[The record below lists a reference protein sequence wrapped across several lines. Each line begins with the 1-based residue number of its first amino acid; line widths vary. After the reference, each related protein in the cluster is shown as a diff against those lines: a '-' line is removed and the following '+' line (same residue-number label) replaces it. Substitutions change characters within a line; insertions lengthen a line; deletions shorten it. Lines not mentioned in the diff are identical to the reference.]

1 VESLVLQEG
10 LLHLNN
16 GKYRREEI
24 VNISSLYKGIIFMVT
39 VKLQN
44 LDCANCAGK
53 IEKRLNE
60 LDELS
65 NVKLNFATSTLSFE
79 QKSEKNLLDKIE
91 NEIQKIEKQVLI
103 IKDETKKRRT
113 FWELLNKKLL
123 LITIISIILTFISYN
138 YVSNKNLQLILYVTA
153 YLLVG
158 WDVIFQAIKNIKNGK
173 VFDEHF
179 LMSIATIGA
188 FALGE
193 YVEGIAVMLFYQVGE
208 MFQAVAVNNSR
219 DNINALIA
227 IKPEFANVKEGEN
240 IIQKT
245 PENVKIGDTILVK
258 VGEKVPV
265 DGILLSKK
273 CSFDTS
279 TITGEFKPK
288 TINENE
294 ELISGYINISNASY
308 IKVKSLYKDSTIAK
322 IVELI
327 ENAASK
333 KASAEKFISKFA
345 AVYTPIVVILAV
357 LLSTL
362 PPLFIQGAVFTDWIE
377 RGLIFLV
384 ISCPCALVVS
394 VPLSFFSAIG
404 AISKRGVLV
413 KGANYVEKLT
423 EIRNIVFD
431 KTGTL
436 THGVFEVTDIK
447 SKLLPEDELLKLAAY
462 SESFSTHP
470 IALSIVKAYGKEID
484 LKHIITHEE
493 FGGMGIKAIVDN
505 KEVLIGNTKLLTKFN
520 IQYDDVKENLS
531 AILIAIDNVFAG
543 YIVVDDIIKTEAKS
557 VISELK
563 KLNINKTYMLTGDK
577 KEVALNVATV
587 LGIDEVK
594 YELLPQEKLTYFE
607 KIKKQTNQP
616 TAFVGDGINDAPTL
630 ANADLGIAMGGIGSD
645 LAVKSA
651 DIILLNDNIQSI
663 VDAIKISK
671 KTKTIVY
678 QNIAF
683 IMIVKIGF
691 LFLGAGAI
699 IGMKEAIFADVG
711 VALLAIFNS
720 MRILNHIK

>member
-1 VESLVLQEG
+1 
-10 LLHLNN
+10 
-16 GKYRREEI
+16 
-24 VNISSLYKGIIFMVT
+24 MTT

-103 IKDETKKRRT
+103 IKDETKKQRT

-158 WDVIFQAIKNIKNGK
+158 RDVIFQAIKNIKNGK

-193 YVEGIAVMLFYQVGE
+193 YVEGIAVMLFYQIGE

-219 DNINALIA
+219 DNINALID

-520 IQYDDVKENLS
+520 IQHDDVKENLS

-557 VISELK
+557 IISELK

-577 KEVALNVATV
+577 KEVALNVATA

-663 VDAIKISK
+663 VDAIKIAK

-678 QNIAF
+678 QNIVF

-691 LFLGAGAI
+691 LVLGAGAI

-720 MRILNHIK
+720 MRILRMIKEK

>member
-1 VESLVLQEG
+1 
-10 LLHLNN
+10 
-16 GKYRREEI
+16 
-24 VNISSLYKGIIFMVT
+24 MTT

-103 IKDETKKRRT
+103 IKDETKKQRT

-158 WDVIFQAIKNIKNGK
+158 RDVIFQAIKNIKNGK
-173 VFDEHF
+173 VFYEHF

-193 YVEGIAVMLFYQVGE
+193 YVEGIAVMLFYQIGE

-219 DNINALIA
+219 DNINALID

-345 AVYTPIVVILAV
+345 AVYTPIVVIFAV

-663 VDAIKISK
+663 VDAIKIAK

-678 QNIAF
+678 QNIVF

-691 LFLGAGAI
+691 LVLGAGAI

-720 MRILNHIK
+720 MRILNTIKEK

>member
-1 VESLVLQEG
+1 
-10 LLHLNN
+10 
-16 GKYRREEI
+16 
-24 VNISSLYKGIIFMVT
+24 MTT

-103 IKDETKKRRT
+103 IKDETKKQRT

-158 WDVIFQAIKNIKNGK
+158 RDVIFQAIKNIKNGK

-193 YVEGIAVMLFYQVGE
+193 YVEGIAVMLFYQIGE

-219 DNINALIA
+219 DNINALID

-345 AVYTPIVVILAV
+345 AVYTPIVVIFAV

-470 IALSIVKAYGKEID
+470 IALSIVKAYDKEID

-520 IQYDDVKENLS
+520 IQHDDVKENLS

-557 VISELK
+557 IISELK

-577 KEVALNVATV
+577 KEVALNVATA

-720 MRILNHIK
+720 MRILRMIKEK

>member
-1 VESLVLQEG
+1 
-10 LLHLNN
+10 
-16 GKYRREEI
+16 
-24 VNISSLYKGIIFMVT
+24 MTT

-103 IKDETKKRRT
+103 IKDETKKQRT

-158 WDVIFQAIKNIKNGK
+158 RDVIFQAIKNIKNGK

-193 YVEGIAVMLFYQVGE
+193 YVEGIAVMLFYQIGE

-219 DNINALIA
+219 DNINALID

-557 VISELK
+557 IISELK

-663 VDAIKISK
+663 VDAIKIAK

-678 QNIAF
+678 QNIVF

-691 LFLGAGAI
+691 LVLGAGAI
-699 IGMKEAIFADVG
+699 IGMKEVIFADVG

-720 MRILNHIK
+720 MRILRMIKEK

>member
-1 VESLVLQEG
+1 
-10 LLHLNN
+10 
-16 GKYRREEI
+16 
-24 VNISSLYKGIIFMVT
+24 MTT

-103 IKDETKKRRT
+103 IKDETKKQRT

-158 WDVIFQAIKNIKNGK
+158 RDVIFQAIKNIKNGK

-193 YVEGIAVMLFYQVGE
+193 YVEGIAVMLFYQIGE

-219 DNINALIA
+219 DNINALID

-345 AVYTPIVVILAV
+345 AVYTPIVVIFAV

-663 VDAIKISK
+663 VDAIKIAK

-678 QNIAF
+678 QNIVF

-691 LFLGAGAI
+691 LVLGAGAI

-720 MRILNHIK
+720 MRILNTIKEK

>member
-1 VESLVLQEG
+1 
-10 LLHLNN
+10 
-16 GKYRREEI
+16 
-24 VNISSLYKGIIFMVT
+24 
-39 VKLQN
+39 
-44 LDCANCAGK
+44 
-53 IEKRLNE
+53 
-60 LDELS
+60 
-65 NVKLNFATSTLSFE
+65 LSFE

-103 IKDETKKRRT
+103 IKDETKKQRT

-158 WDVIFQAIKNIKNGK
+158 RDVIFQAIKNIKNGK

-193 YVEGIAVMLFYQVGE
+193 YVEGIAVMLFYQIGE

-219 DNINALIA
+219 DNINALID

-557 VISELK
+557 IISELK

-663 VDAIKISK
+663 VDAIKIAK

-678 QNIAF
+678 QNIVF

-691 LFLGAGAI
+691 LVLGAGAI

-720 MRILNHIK
+720 MRILNTIKEK

>member
-1 VESLVLQEG
+1 MC
-10 LLHLNN
+10 
-16 GKYRREEI
+16 I
-24 VNISSLYKGIIFMVT
+24 YKNHFLTGDFF
-39 VKLQN
+39 
-44 LDCANCAGK
+44 C
-53 IEKRLNE
+53 
-60 LDELS
+60 
-65 NVKLNFATSTLSFE
+65 
-79 QKSEKNLLDKIE
+79 
-91 NEIQKIEKQVLI
+91 
-103 IKDETKKRRT
+103 

-158 WDVIFQAIKNIKNGK
+158 RDVIFQAIKNIKNGK

-193 YVEGIAVMLFYQVGE
+193 YVEGIAVMLFYQIGE

-219 DNINALIA
+219 DNINALID

-577 KEVALNVATV
+577 KEVALNVATA

-663 VDAIKISK
+663 VDAIKIAK

-678 QNIAF
+678 QNIVF

-691 LFLGAGAI
+691 LVLGAGAI

-720 MRILNHIK
+720 MRILNTIKEK

>member
-1 VESLVLQEG
+1 
-10 LLHLNN
+10 
-16 GKYRREEI
+16 
-24 VNISSLYKGIIFMVT
+24 MTT

-103 IKDETKKRRT
+103 IKDETKKQRT

-158 WDVIFQAIKNIKNGK
+158 RDVIFQAIKNIKNGK

-193 YVEGIAVMLFYQVGE
+193 YVEGIAVMLFYQIGE

-219 DNINALIA
+219 DNINALID

-345 AVYTPIVVILAV
+345 AVYTPIVVIFAV

-663 VDAIKISK
+663 VDAIKIAK

-683 IMIVKIGF
+683 IMIVKISF

-720 MRILNHIK
+720 MRILRMIKEK

>member
-1 VESLVLQEG
+1 
-10 LLHLNN
+10 
-16 GKYRREEI
+16 
-24 VNISSLYKGIIFMVT
+24 MTT

-103 IKDETKKRRT
+103 IKDETKKQRT

-158 WDVIFQAIKNIKNGK
+158 RDVIFQAIKNIKNGK

-193 YVEGIAVMLFYQVGE
+193 YVEGIAVMLFYQIGE

-219 DNINALIA
+219 DNINALID

-683 IMIVKIGF
+683 IMIVKISF

-720 MRILNHIK
+720 MRILRMIKEK

>member
-1 VESLVLQEG
+1 
-10 LLHLNN
+10 
-16 GKYRREEI
+16 
-24 VNISSLYKGIIFMVT
+24 MTT

-103 IKDETKKRRT
+103 IKDETKKQRT

-158 WDVIFQAIKNIKNGK
+158 RDVIFQAIKNIKNGK

-193 YVEGIAVMLFYQVGE
+193 YVEGIAVMLFYQIGE

-219 DNINALIA
+219 DNINALID

-663 VDAIKISK
+663 VDAIKIAK

-678 QNIAF
+678 QNIVF

-691 LFLGAGAI
+691 LVLGAGAI

-720 MRILNHIK
+720 MRILRMIKET

>member
-1 VESLVLQEG
+1 
-10 LLHLNN
+10 
-16 GKYRREEI
+16 
-24 VNISSLYKGIIFMVT
+24 MTT

-103 IKDETKKRRT
+103 IKDETKKQRT

-158 WDVIFQAIKNIKNGK
+158 RDVIFQAIKNIKNGK

-193 YVEGIAVMLFYQVGE
+193 YVEGIAVMLFYQIGE

-219 DNINALIA
+219 DNINALID

-345 AVYTPIVVILAV
+345 AVYTPIVVIFAV

-362 PPLFIQGAVFTDWIE
+362 PPLFSQGAVFTDWIE

-663 VDAIKISK
+663 VDAIKIAK

-678 QNIAF
+678 QNIVF

-691 LFLGAGAI
+691 LVLGAGAI

-720 MRILNHIK
+720 MRILNTIKEK

>member
-1 VESLVLQEG
+1 
-10 LLHLNN
+10 
-16 GKYRREEI
+16 
-24 VNISSLYKGIIFMVT
+24 MTT

-103 IKDETKKRRT
+103 IKDETKKQRT

-158 WDVIFQAIKNIKNGK
+158 RDVIFQAIKNIKNGK

-193 YVEGIAVMLFYQVGE
+193 YVEGIAVMLFYQIGE

-219 DNINALIA
+219 DNINALID

-362 PPLFIQGAVFTDWIE
+362 PPLFIQGAVCTDWIE
-377 RGLIFLV
+377 RRLIFLV

-663 VDAIKISK
+663 VDAIKIAK

-691 LFLGAGAI
+691 LVLGAGAI

-720 MRILNHIK
+720 MRILNTIKEK

>member
-1 VESLVLQEG
+1 
-10 LLHLNN
+10 
-16 GKYRREEI
+16 
-24 VNISSLYKGIIFMVT
+24 MTT

-103 IKDETKKRRT
+103 IKDETKKQRT

-158 WDVIFQAIKNIKNGK
+158 RDVIFQAIKNIKNGK

-193 YVEGIAVMLFYQVGE
+193 YVEGIAVMLFYQIGE

-219 DNINALIA
+219 DNINALID

-345 AVYTPIVVILAV
+345 AVYTPIVVIFAV

-557 VISELK
+557 IISELK

-663 VDAIKISK
+663 VDAIKIAK

-678 QNIAF
+678 QNIVF

-720 MRILNHIK
+720 MRILRMIKEK

>member
-1 VESLVLQEG
+1 
-10 LLHLNN
+10 
-16 GKYRREEI
+16 
-24 VNISSLYKGIIFMVT
+24 MTT

-103 IKDETKKRRT
+103 IKDETKKQRT

-158 WDVIFQAIKNIKNGK
+158 RDVIFQAIKNIKNGK

-193 YVEGIAVMLFYQVGE
+193 YVEGIAVMLFYQIGE

-219 DNINALIA
+219 DNINALID

-345 AVYTPIVVILAV
+345 AVYTPIVVIFAV

-520 IQYDDVKENLS
+520 IQHDDVKENLS

-557 VISELK
+557 IISELK

-577 KEVALNVATV
+577 KEVALNVATA

-720 MRILNHIK
+720 MRILRMIKEK

>member
-1 VESLVLQEG
+1 
-10 LLHLNN
+10 
-16 GKYRREEI
+16 
-24 VNISSLYKGIIFMVT
+24 MTT

-103 IKDETKKRRT
+103 IKDETKKQRT

-158 WDVIFQAIKNIKNGK
+158 RDVIFQAIKNIKNGK

-193 YVEGIAVMLFYQVGE
+193 YVEGIAVMLFYQIGE

-219 DNINALIA
+219 DNINALID

-345 AVYTPIVVILAV
+345 AVYTPIVVIFAV

-520 IQYDDVKENLS
+520 IQHDDVKENLS

-557 VISELK
+557 IISELK

-577 KEVALNVATV
+577 KEVALNVATA

-663 VDAIKISK
+663 VDAIKIAK

-678 QNIAF
+678 QNIVF

-720 MRILNHIK
+720 MRILNTIKEK

>member
-1 VESLVLQEG
+1 
-10 LLHLNN
+10 
-16 GKYRREEI
+16 
-24 VNISSLYKGIIFMVT
+24 MTT

-103 IKDETKKRRT
+103 IKDETKKQRT

-158 WDVIFQAIKNIKNGK
+158 RDVIFQAIKNIKNGK

-193 YVEGIAVMLFYQVGE
+193 YVEGIAVMLFYQIGE

-219 DNINALIA
+219 DNINALID

-345 AVYTPIVVILAV
+345 AVYTPIVVIFAV

-520 IQYDDVKENLS
+520 IQHDDVKENLS

-577 KEVALNVATV
+577 KEVALNVATA

-720 MRILNHIK
+720 MRILRMIKEK

>member
-1 VESLVLQEG
+1 
-10 LLHLNN
+10 
-16 GKYRREEI
+16 
-24 VNISSLYKGIIFMVT
+24 MTT

-103 IKDETKKRRT
+103 IKDETKKQRT

-158 WDVIFQAIKNIKNGK
+158 RDVIFQAIKNIKNGK

-193 YVEGIAVMLFYQVGE
+193 YVEGIAVMLFYQIGE

-219 DNINALIA
+219 DNINALID

-520 IQYDDVKENLS
+520 IQHDDVKENLS

-557 VISELK
+557 IISELK

-577 KEVALNVATV
+577 KEVALNVATA

-691 LFLGAGAI
+691 LVLGAGAI

-720 MRILNHIK
+720 MRILNTIKEK

>member
-1 VESLVLQEG
+1 
-10 LLHLNN
+10 
-16 GKYRREEI
+16 
-24 VNISSLYKGIIFMVT
+24 MTT

-103 IKDETKKRRT
+103 IKDETKKQRT

-158 WDVIFQAIKNIKNGK
+158 RDVIFQAIKNIKNGK

-193 YVEGIAVMLFYQVGE
+193 YVEGIAVMLFYQIGE

-219 DNINALIA
+219 DNINALID

-663 VDAIKISK
+663 VDAIKIAK
-671 KTKTIVY
+671 KTKSIVY
-678 QNIAF
+678 QNIVF

-720 MRILNHIK
+720 MRILNTIKEK

>member
-1 VESLVLQEG
+1 
-10 LLHLNN
+10 
-16 GKYRREEI
+16 
-24 VNISSLYKGIIFMVT
+24 M
-39 VKLQN
+39 
-44 LDCANCAGK
+44 
-53 IEKRLNE
+53 
-60 LDELS
+60 
-65 NVKLNFATSTLSFE
+65 
-79 QKSEKNLLDKIE
+79 
-91 NEIQKIEKQVLI
+91 
-103 IKDETKKRRT
+103 
-113 FWELLNKKLL
+113 
-123 LITIISIILTFISYN
+123 
-138 YVSNKNLQLILYVTA
+138 
-153 YLLVG
+153 LVG
-158 WDVIFQAIKNIKNGK
+158 RDVIFQAIKNIKNGK

-193 YVEGIAVMLFYQVGE
+193 YVEGIAVMLFYQIGE

-219 DNINALIA
+219 DNINALID

-720 MRILNHIK
+720 MRILRMIKET

>member
-1 VESLVLQEG
+1 
-10 LLHLNN
+10 
-16 GKYRREEI
+16 
-24 VNISSLYKGIIFMVT
+24 MTT

-103 IKDETKKRRT
+103 IKDETKKQRT

-158 WDVIFQAIKNIKNGK
+158 RDVIFQAIKNIKNGK

-193 YVEGIAVMLFYQVGE
+193 YVEGIAVMLFYQIGE

-219 DNINALIA
+219 DNINALID

-557 VISELK
+557 IISELK

-663 VDAIKISK
+663 VDAIKIAK

-678 QNIAF
+678 QNIVF

-691 LFLGAGAI
+691 LVLGAGAI

-720 MRILNHIK
+720 MRILRMIKEK

>member
-1 VESLVLQEG
+1 
-10 LLHLNN
+10 
-16 GKYRREEI
+16 
-24 VNISSLYKGIIFMVT
+24 MTT

-103 IKDETKKRRT
+103 IKDETKKQRT

-158 WDVIFQAIKNIKNGK
+158 RDVIFQAIKNIKNGK

-193 YVEGIAVMLFYQVGE
+193 YVEGIAVMLFYQIGE

-219 DNINALIA
+219 DNINALLD

-663 VDAIKISK
+663 VDAIKIAK

-678 QNIAF
+678 QNIVF

-691 LFLGAGAI
+691 LVLGAGAI

-720 MRILNHIK
+720 MRILNTIKEK

>member
-1 VESLVLQEG
+1 
-10 LLHLNN
+10 
-16 GKYRREEI
+16 
-24 VNISSLYKGIIFMVT
+24 MTT

-103 IKDETKKRRT
+103 IKDETKKQRT

-158 WDVIFQAIKNIKNGK
+158 RDVIFQAIKNIKNGK

-193 YVEGIAVMLFYQVGE
+193 YVEGIAVMLFYQIGE

-219 DNINALIA
+219 DNINALID

-577 KEVALNVATV
+577 KEVALNVATA
-587 LGIDEVK
+587 LGIDVIK

-663 VDAIKISK
+663 VDAIKIAK

-678 QNIAF
+678 QNIVF

-691 LFLGAGAI
+691 LVLGAGAI

-720 MRILNHIK
+720 MRILNTIKEK

>member
-1 VESLVLQEG
+1 
-10 LLHLNN
+10 
-16 GKYRREEI
+16 
-24 VNISSLYKGIIFMVT
+24 MTT

-103 IKDETKKRRT
+103 IKDETKKQRT

-158 WDVIFQAIKNIKNGK
+158 RDVIFQAIKNIKNGK

-193 YVEGIAVMLFYQVGE
+193 YVEGIAVMLFYQIGE

-219 DNINALIA
+219 DNINALID

-345 AVYTPIVVILAV
+345 AVYTPIVVIFAV

-520 IQYDDVKENLS
+520 IQHDDVKENLS

-557 VISELK
+557 IISELK

-663 VDAIKISK
+663 VDAIKIAK

-678 QNIAF
+678 QNIVF

-691 LFLGAGAI
+691 LVLGAGAI

-720 MRILNHIK
+720 MRILRMIKEK

>member
-1 VESLVLQEG
+1 
-10 LLHLNN
+10 
-16 GKYRREEI
+16 
-24 VNISSLYKGIIFMVT
+24 MTT

-103 IKDETKKRRT
+103 IKDETKKQRT

-158 WDVIFQAIKNIKNGK
+158 RDVIFQAIKNIKNGK

-193 YVEGIAVMLFYQVGE
+193 YVEGIAVMLFYQIGE

-219 DNINALIA
+219 DNINALID

-557 VISELK
+557 IISELK

-663 VDAIKISK
+663 VDAIKIAK

-683 IMIVKIGF
+683 IMIVKISF

-720 MRILNHIK
+720 MRILRMIKEK

>member
-1 VESLVLQEG
+1 
-10 LLHLNN
+10 
-16 GKYRREEI
+16 
-24 VNISSLYKGIIFMVT
+24 MTT

-103 IKDETKKRRT
+103 IKDETKKQRT

-158 WDVIFQAIKNIKNGK
+158 RDVIFQAIKNIKNGK

-193 YVEGIAVMLFYQVGE
+193 YVEGIAVMLFYQIGE

-219 DNINALIA
+219 DNINALID

-345 AVYTPIVVILAV
+345 AVYTPIVVIFAV

-520 IQYDDVKENLS
+520 IQHDDVKENLS

-663 VDAIKISK
+663 VDAIKIAK

-720 MRILNHIK
+720 MRILNTIKEK

>member
-1 VESLVLQEG
+1 
-10 LLHLNN
+10 
-16 GKYRREEI
+16 
-24 VNISSLYKGIIFMVT
+24 MTT

-103 IKDETKKRRT
+103 IKDETKKQRT

-158 WDVIFQAIKNIKNGK
+158 RDVIFQAIKNIKNGK

-193 YVEGIAVMLFYQVGE
+193 YVEGIAVMLFYQIGE

-219 DNINALIA
+219 DNINALID

-691 LFLGAGAI
+691 LVLGAGAI

-720 MRILNHIK
+720 MRILNTIKEK

>member
-1 VESLVLQEG
+1 
-10 LLHLNN
+10 
-16 GKYRREEI
+16 
-24 VNISSLYKGIIFMVT
+24 MTT

-103 IKDETKKRRT
+103 IKDETKKQRT

-158 WDVIFQAIKNIKNGK
+158 RDVIFQAIKNIKNGK

-193 YVEGIAVMLFYQVGE
+193 YVEGIAVMLFYQIGE

-219 DNINALIA
+219 DNINALID

-345 AVYTPIVVILAV
+345 AVYTPIVVIFAV

-663 VDAIKISK
+663 VDAIKIAK

-678 QNIAF
+678 QNIVF

-720 MRILNHIK
+720 MRILNTIKEK

>member
-1 VESLVLQEG
+1 
-10 LLHLNN
+10 
-16 GKYRREEI
+16 
-24 VNISSLYKGIIFMVT
+24 MTT

-103 IKDETKKRRT
+103 IKDETKKQRT

-158 WDVIFQAIKNIKNGK
+158 RDVIFQAIKNIKNGK

-193 YVEGIAVMLFYQVGE
+193 YVEGIAVMLFYQIGE

-219 DNINALIA
+219 DNINALID

-557 VISELK
+557 IISELK

-577 KEVALNVATV
+577 KEVALNVATA

-678 QNIAF
+678 QNIVF

-691 LFLGAGAI
+691 LVLGAGAI

-720 MRILNHIK
+720 MRILNTIKEK

>member
-1 VESLVLQEG
+1 
-10 LLHLNN
+10 
-16 GKYRREEI
+16 
-24 VNISSLYKGIIFMVT
+24 MTT

-103 IKDETKKRRT
+103 IKDETKKQRT

-158 WDVIFQAIKNIKNGK
+158 RDVIFQAIKNIKNGK

-193 YVEGIAVMLFYQVGE
+193 YVEGIAVMLFYQIGE

-219 DNINALIA
+219 DNINALID

-345 AVYTPIVVILAV
+345 AVYTPIVVIFAV

-520 IQYDDVKENLS
+520 IQHDDVKENLS

-663 VDAIKISK
+663 VDAIKIAK

-678 QNIAF
+678 QNIVF

-691 LFLGAGAI
+691 LVLGAGAI

-720 MRILNHIK
+720 MRILRMIKEK

>member
-1 VESLVLQEG
+1 
-10 LLHLNN
+10 
-16 GKYRREEI
+16 
-24 VNISSLYKGIIFMVT
+24 MTT

-103 IKDETKKRRT
+103 IKDETKKQRT

-158 WDVIFQAIKNIKNGK
+158 RDVIFQAIKNIKNGK

-193 YVEGIAVMLFYQVGE
+193 YVEGIAVMLFYQIGE

-219 DNINALIA
+219 DNINALID

-557 VISELK
+557 IISELK

-678 QNIAF
+678 QNIVF

-691 LFLGAGAI
+691 LVLGAGAI

-720 MRILNHIK
+720 MRILNSIKEK

>member
-1 VESLVLQEG
+1 
-10 LLHLNN
+10 
-16 GKYRREEI
+16 
-24 VNISSLYKGIIFMVT
+24 MTT

-103 IKDETKKRRT
+103 IKDETKKQRT

-158 WDVIFQAIKNIKNGK
+158 RDVIFQAIKNIKNGK

-193 YVEGIAVMLFYQVGE
+193 YVEGIAVMLFYQIGE

-219 DNINALIA
+219 DNINALID

-520 IQYDDVKENLS
+520 IQHDDVKENLS

-557 VISELK
+557 IISELK

-577 KEVALNVATV
+577 KEVALNVATA

-663 VDAIKISK
+663 VDAIKIAK

-678 QNIAF
+678 QNIVF

-691 LFLGAGAI
+691 LVLGAGAI

-711 VALLAIFNS
+711 VALLAIFKS
-720 MRILNHIK
+720 MRILNTIKEK

>member
-1 VESLVLQEG
+1 KPICRFVPIFASQE
-10 LLHLNN
+10 
-16 GKYRREEI
+16 
-24 VNISSLYKGIIFMVT
+24 
-39 VKLQN
+39 
-44 LDCANCAGK
+44 A
-53 IEKRLNE
+53 
-60 LDELS
+60 
-65 NVKLNFATSTLSFE
+65 
-79 QKSEKNLLDKIE
+79 
-91 NEIQKIEKQVLI
+91 
-103 IKDETKKRRT
+103 
-113 FWELLNKKLL
+113 
-123 LITIISIILTFISYN
+123 IILTFISYN

-158 WDVIFQAIKNIKNGK
+158 RDVIFQAIKNIKNGK

-193 YVEGIAVMLFYQVGE
+193 YVEGIAVMLFYQIGE

-219 DNINALIA
+219 DNINALID

-345 AVYTPIVVILAV
+345 AVYTPIVVIFAV

-520 IQYDDVKENLS
+520 IQHDDVKENLS

-557 VISELK
+557 IISELK

-577 KEVALNVATV
+577 KEVALNVATA

-720 MRILNHIK
+720 MRILRMIKEK

>member
-1 VESLVLQEG
+1 
-10 LLHLNN
+10 
-16 GKYRREEI
+16 
-24 VNISSLYKGIIFMVT
+24 MTT

-103 IKDETKKRRT
+103 IKDETKKQRT

-158 WDVIFQAIKNIKNGK
+158 RDVIFQAIKNIKNGK

-193 YVEGIAVMLFYQVGE
+193 YVEGIAVMLFYQIGE

-219 DNINALIA
+219 DNINALID

-345 AVYTPIVVILAV
+345 AVYTPIVVIFAV

-557 VISELK
+557 IISELK

-577 KEVALNVATV
+577 KEVALNVATA

-663 VDAIKISK
+663 VDAIKIAK

-678 QNIAF
+678 QNIVF

-691 LFLGAGAI
+691 LVLGAGAI

-720 MRILNHIK
+720 MRILRMIKEK

>member
-1 VESLVLQEG
+1 
-10 LLHLNN
+10 
-16 GKYRREEI
+16 
-24 VNISSLYKGIIFMVT
+24 MTT

-103 IKDETKKRRT
+103 IKDETKKQRT

-158 WDVIFQAIKNIKNGK
+158 RDVIFQAIKNIKNGK

-193 YVEGIAVMLFYQVGE
+193 YVEGIAVMLFYQIGE

-219 DNINALIA
+219 DNINALID

-345 AVYTPIVVILAV
+345 AVYTPIVVIFAV

-520 IQYDDVKENLS
+520 IQHDDVKENLS

-557 VISELK
+557 IISELK

-663 VDAIKISK
+663 VDAIKIAK

-678 QNIAF
+678 QNIVF

-720 MRILNHIK
+720 MRILRMIKEK

>member
-1 VESLVLQEG
+1 
-10 LLHLNN
+10 
-16 GKYRREEI
+16 
-24 VNISSLYKGIIFMVT
+24 
-39 VKLQN
+39 
-44 LDCANCAGK
+44 
-53 IEKRLNE
+53 
-60 LDELS
+60 
-65 NVKLNFATSTLSFE
+65 
-79 QKSEKNLLDKIE
+79 
-91 NEIQKIEKQVLI
+91 
-103 IKDETKKRRT
+103 
-113 FWELLNKKLL
+113 
-123 LITIISIILTFISYN
+123 
-138 YVSNKNLQLILYVTA
+138 
-153 YLLVG
+153 LLVG
-158 WDVIFQAIKNIKNGK
+158 RDVIFQAIKNIKNGK

-193 YVEGIAVMLFYQVGE
+193 YVEGIAVMLFYQIGE

-219 DNINALIA
+219 DNINALID

-470 IALSIVKAYGKEID
+470 IALSIVKAYDKEID

-520 IQYDDVKENLS
+520 IQHDDVKENLS

-663 VDAIKISK
+663 VDAIKIAK

-678 QNIAF
+678 QNIVF

-691 LFLGAGAI
+691 LVLGAGAI

-720 MRILNHIK
+720 MRILNTIKEK

>member
-1 VESLVLQEG
+1 
-10 LLHLNN
+10 
-16 GKYRREEI
+16 
-24 VNISSLYKGIIFMVT
+24 MTT

-44 LDCANCAGK
+44 LDCANCAAK

-103 IKDETKKRRT
+103 IKDETKKQRT

-158 WDVIFQAIKNIKNGK
+158 RDVIFQAIKNIKNGK

-193 YVEGIAVMLFYQVGE
+193 YVEGIAVMLFYQIGE

-219 DNINALIA
+219 DNINALID

-520 IQYDDVKENLS
+520 IQHDDVKENLS
-531 AILIAIDNVFAG
+531 SILIAIDNVFAG

-557 VISELK
+557 IISELK

-663 VDAIKISK
+663 VDAIKIAK

-678 QNIAF
+678 QNIVF

-691 LFLGAGAI
+691 LVLGAGAI

-711 VALLAIFNS
+711 VALLAIFNF
-720 MRILNHIK
+720 MRILRMIKEK

>member
-1 VESLVLQEG
+1 
-10 LLHLNN
+10 
-16 GKYRREEI
+16 
-24 VNISSLYKGIIFMVT
+24 MTT

-103 IKDETKKRRT
+103 IKDETKKQRT

-158 WDVIFQAIKNIKNGK
+158 RDVIFQAIKNIKNGK

-193 YVEGIAVMLFYQVGE
+193 YVEGIAVMLFYQIGE

-219 DNINALIA
+219 DNINALID

-683 IMIVKIGF
+683 IMIVKISF

-720 MRILNHIK
+720 MRILRMIKDFNI

>member
-1 VESLVLQEG
+1 
-10 LLHLNN
+10 
-16 GKYRREEI
+16 
-24 VNISSLYKGIIFMVT
+24 MTT

-103 IKDETKKRRT
+103 IKDETKKQRT

-158 WDVIFQAIKNIKNGK
+158 RDVIFQAIKNIKNGK

-193 YVEGIAVMLFYQVGE
+193 YVEGIAVMLFYQIGE

-219 DNINALIA
+219 DNINALID

-557 VISELK
+557 IISELK

-577 KEVALNVATV
+577 KEVALNVATA

-663 VDAIKISK
+663 VDAIKIAK

-678 QNIAF
+678 QNIVF

-691 LFLGAGAI
+691 LVLGAGAI

-720 MRILNHIK
+720 MRILNTIKEK